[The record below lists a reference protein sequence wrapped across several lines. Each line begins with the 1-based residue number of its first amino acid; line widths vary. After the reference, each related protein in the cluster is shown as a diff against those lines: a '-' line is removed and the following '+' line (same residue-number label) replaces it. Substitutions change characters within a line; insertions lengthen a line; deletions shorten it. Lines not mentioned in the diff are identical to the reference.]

1 MARVYQ
7 RDEVDGVPVFW
18 TEAPAELPFTVAL
31 VFRVGFADETLPTN
45 GVSHLVEHLALP
57 AERLEGVELNGSVDD
72 LFTLFYYFAHDDPA
86 AAVAQLQRTAAALGE
101 LPLERLDRERGILET
116 EASNRGGALVPHL
129 RSLRYGPRDHGLRY
143 YQEYGLQSLSA
154 DDVSAW
160 AASRFTRGNVSVYL
174 TAPPPDDFR
183 IELPPGTRVP
193 APAPRPIDYLEF
205 PCGFAGGVPNL
216 AAVSLI
222 VPRRFEATV
231 GLGVLEHRLR
241 ERLRYRH
248 GVTYEIGW
256 EYEPLT
262 LEEAHA
268 VVWAD
273 CLDANVELARNEL
286 LAALDDLATIGPTT
300 EELRQDEAA
309 FDASLDSPLGIPAA
323 LYVRA
328 TRELLGGDQESDDDL
343 RAERA
348 AVTPEGVADMFEGAL
363 RTALV
368 SVPADSRLP
377 GGRFARYPMEPP
389 WRASGRVYK
398 RSGLLARRRSGVE
411 RQLVVGED
419 GVTLVAD
426 GFTSTVLFADCVAC
440 IRYDGDRR
448 ALWSGD
454 GFYILVEPELWRDG
468 ARAVAEIDERVPT
481 EAVFDVSPEPRFD
494 DPDLTRGAA
503 ALDDRRFGDAI
514 AVLEVATRRLPDE
527 PAAWTMLAAA
537 YYGERRWSDMLRA
550 ADRALVL
557 DGTLDTAHRYRAYAL
572 WFTGRPM
579 AAADAAGDALAQHP
593 TDVEVLS
600 DCAWLLT
607 ETGRLAEGRRAADR
621 AVELYPE
628 SGAAWFAVGINASS
642 LGDFD
647 AAEQA
652 LRRAVELEDGEAIWW
667 SNLGWVHLASD
678 RPREALDCFQK
689 AIDRDPDNV
698 LAAGNLVLALR
709 FLGRVDRADELARR
723 YWSDALERHDA
734 ALDRNPDDVDAL
746 IARARSLVH
755 LGRPDDALSSARTTA
770 AIAADRP
777 DVLLEA
783 AALEIDLGDGPEG
796 RRRLTEA
803 VSRAPDAVEAMF
815 YGAYYGAVDGEP
827 AVAEAAAERFAEL
840 HGSHPLAPEI
850 AGYAAVARDD
860 LAAARAHFERAVT
873 RDPLRCCA
881 NAWLGITFA
890 ADDPAAARER
900 LERAGKVCVRAGR
913 CQGLTML
920 RSALD
925 GTGPSSAA
933 AEDVPVDA

>member
-18 TEAPAELPFTVAL
+18 TEAPADLPFTAAL

-57 AERLEGVELNGSVDD
+57 AERLAGVELNGSVDD
-72 LFTLFYYFAHDDPA
+72 LFTLFYYFAHDEPA
-86 AAVAQLQRTAAALGE
+86 AALAQLQRMAAALGE
-101 LPLERLDRERGILET
+101 LPLDRLPRERGILET
-116 EASNRGGALVPHL
+116 EASNRGPALVPHR
-129 RSLRYGPRDHGLRY
+129 RSLRYGPRGHGLRFY
-143 YQEYGLQSLSA
+143 EEFGLQSLSP

-160 AASRFTRGNVSVYL
+160 AASRFTRGNVAVYL

-183 IELPPGTRVP
+183 LELPPGTRVP
-193 APAPRPIDYLEF
+193 APTPRPIEYLEF

-262 LEEAHA
+262 LDEAHA

-300 EELRQDEAA
+300 EELQQDEAA
-309 FDASLDSPLGIPAA
+309 FDASLDSSLGIPGA

-343 RAERA
+343 RADRA
-348 AVTPEGVADMFEGAL
+348 AVTPDGVADMFEGAL

-368 SVPADSRLP
+368 SVPADASLP
-377 GGRFARYPMEPP
+377 GGRFGRYPVQPP
-389 WRASGRVYK
+389 RRASGRVYK

-411 RQLVVGED
+411 RQLIVGDD
-419 GVTLVAD
+419 GVTLIAD

-454 GFYILVEPELWRDG
+454 GFYVLVEPEIWRHG
-468 ARAVAEIDERVPT
+468 ARAVAEIDGRVPAD
-481 EAVFDVSPEPRFD
+481 AVFDVLTEPRFD
-494 DPDLTRGAA
+494 DPDLTGGAA
-503 ALDDRRFGDAI
+503 ALDDRRYPEAI
-514 AVLEVATRRLPDE
+514 AALEAATGRLPDD
-527 PAAWTMLAAA
+527 PAAWTLLAAA
-537 YYGERRWSDMLRA
+537 YYGERRFRDMLRA
-550 ADRALVL
+550 ADRAVAL
-557 DGTLDTAHRYRAYAL
+557 DPTLDAAHRYRAYAL
-572 WFTGRPM
+572 WFTGRAM
-579 AAADAAGDALAQHP
+579 AAADAAADALAQHP

-628 SGAAWFAVGINASS
+628 SGAAWFAVGINAIS

-647 AAEQA
+647 AAERA

-667 SNLGWVHLASD
+667 SNLGWAYLASD

-689 AIDRDPDNV
+689 AVDRDPDNF

-709 FLGRVDRADELARR
+709 FLGRVGRADELARR
-723 YWSDALERHDA
+723 YWEEAVERHDA
-734 ALDRNPDDVDAL
+734 ALERDPADVDAL
-746 IARARSLVH
+746 IARASSLLH
-755 LGRPDDALSSARTTA
+755 LGRPDEALSSARAAA

-777 DVLLEA
+777 DVLFEA
-783 AALEIDLGDGPEG
+783 AALESDLGDGAEG
-796 RRRLTEA
+796 RRRMTEA
-803 VSRAPDAVEAMF
+803 VAQAPDAVQAMF
-815 YGAYYGAVDGEP
+815 YRAYYGAVDGDP
-827 AVAEAAAERFAEL
+827 AAAEAAAERFAEL
-840 HGSHPLAPEI
+840 HGSHPLAAET

-860 LAAARAHFERAVT
+860 LADARAHFQRAVT

-881 NAWLGITFA
+881 NAWLGITLATADPVA
-890 ADDPAAARER
+890 AGER
-900 LERAGKVCVRAGR
+900 LERAAKVCVRAGR
-913 CQGLTML
+913 CQGLRTL

-925 GTGPSSAA
+925 GVGPPEAS
-933 AEDVPVDA
+933 